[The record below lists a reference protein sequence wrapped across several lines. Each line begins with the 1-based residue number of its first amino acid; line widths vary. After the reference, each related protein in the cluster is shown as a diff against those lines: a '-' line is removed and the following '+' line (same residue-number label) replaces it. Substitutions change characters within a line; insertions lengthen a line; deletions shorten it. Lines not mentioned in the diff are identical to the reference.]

1 VTAWLVAAI
10 ATLPAFAV
18 PVFVACR
25 GASGDRLAAV
35 PLATALAALV
45 LVMMSFAFDQSSFIQ
60 LPLALVLL
68 GFPGTLV
75 LAHFLERWL

>member
-1 VTAWLVAAI
+1 VTAWLAAVI
-10 ATLPAFAV
+10 ALLPAFAV

-25 GASGDRLAAV
+25 GGSGDRLAAV
-35 PLATALAALV
+35 QLAISLATLI

>member
-1 VTAWLVAAI
+1 MSPWLL
-10 ATLPAFAV
+10 ATIVLLPALAV
-18 PVFVACR
+18 PVFAACR

-35 PLATALAALV
+35 QLAISLATLI

-68 GFPGTLV
+68 GLPGTLV
-75 LAHFLERWL
+75 LALFLERWL

>member
-1 VTAWLVAAI
+1 MTAWLVATVAL
-10 ATLPAFAV
+10 LPALAV

-25 GASGDRLAAV
+25 GGSGDRLAAV
-35 PLATALAALV
+35 QLAISLATLI
-45 LVMMSFAFDQSSFIQ
+45 LVMMSFAFDQSSFIP

-68 GFPGTLV
+68 GLPGMLV